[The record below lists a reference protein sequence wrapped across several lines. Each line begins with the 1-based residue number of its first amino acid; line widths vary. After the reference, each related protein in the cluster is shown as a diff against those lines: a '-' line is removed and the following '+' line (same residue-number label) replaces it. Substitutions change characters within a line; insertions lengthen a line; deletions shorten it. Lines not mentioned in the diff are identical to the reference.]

1 MSVLQVRLSEL
12 AKYGVNFVQPEG
24 GIYLSTRFDIFDLL
38 DVDTNEEIR
47 QWLLEYAGV
56 AIVPFQAFGLDD
68 DSGWFRIS
76 VGAVS
81 VADISAA
88 MDRLEKA
95 LMNVSGHEQHA

>member
-1 MSVLQVRLSEL
+1 MM
-12 AKYGVNFVQPEG
+12 
-24 GIYLSTRFDIFDLL
+24 T
-38 DVDTNEEIR
+38 
-47 QWLLEYAGV
+47 
-56 AIVPFQAFGLDD
+56 DD
-68 DSGWFRIS
+68 DDDDDDG